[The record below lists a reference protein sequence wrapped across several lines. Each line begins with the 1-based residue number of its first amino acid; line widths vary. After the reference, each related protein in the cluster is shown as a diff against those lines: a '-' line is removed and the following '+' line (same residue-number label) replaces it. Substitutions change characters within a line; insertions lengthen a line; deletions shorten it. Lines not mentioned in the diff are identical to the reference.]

1 MLSTAPRQL
10 EAKVASFI
18 KKKKL
23 PVLPNMTLVKED
35 DLTLL
40 LSSEHDDRLVRVR
53 VGLYAPSLFFSP
65 PPLSPS
71 LCSCPSDHCYPPSLP
86 FVASCV
92 CVRRQPL
99 CVERRCLW

>member
-23 PVLPNMTLVKED
+23 PALPNMTLVKED

-40 LSSEHDDRLVRVR
+40 LSSEHEDRLVRVR
-53 VGLYAPSLFFSP
+53 VGLYAPSLLFS
-65 PPLSPS
+65 LFI
-71 LCSCPSDHCYPPSLP
+71 LL
-86 FVASCV
+86 FVDPTTHACV
-92 CVRRQPL
+92 STTVAEQPL